1 MCGRFT
7 LKTSGKVMA
16 QAFGLAEEPTLQP
29 RYNIAPTQ
37 PVPIIRV
44 LRANPETKQR
54 ELVPLR
60 WGLVPSW
67 ADDPAIGNRM
77 INARAESVASRP
89 SFREALKY
97 RRCLVPAD
105 GFYEWKKEGS
115 RKQPVYIRRKDGQPF
130 AFAGLWEEWE
140 RGGEVIESC
149 TIITTEANDLMAE
162 YHDRMPVILCPKD
175 YDLWLD
181 PDVQDPNL
189 LEPLLRPC
197 PSDELEVYP
206 VSRLVNDPR
215 HEDPKCV
222 EARPEP
228 EQSA

>member
-1 MCGRFT
+1 MCGRYT
-7 LKTSGKVMA
+7 LRTSDKVLA
-16 QAFGLAEEPTLQP
+16 DLFGLPEQPSLQP

-37 PVPIIRV
+37 PVPIIRI
-44 LRANPETKQR
+44 LRTNPHTKQR
-54 ELVPLR
+54 ELVSLR

-67 ADDPAIGNRM
+67 AEDPAIGNRM
-77 INARAESVASRP
+77 INARAESVASKP
-89 SFREALKY
+89 SFSGAFKY

-140 RGGEVIESC
+140 REGEVIESC
-149 TIITTEANDLMAE
+149 AIITTEANDLMAE
-162 YHDRMPVILCPKD
+162 YHDRMPVILNPKD

-181 PDVQDPNL
+181 PDVQDPTL

-222 EARPEP
+222 EAQR
-228 EQSA
+228 